1 MSRKSKKRPH
11 WLPAVLALLL
21 TMLVLV
27 VLLPTDQ
34 EEPVLAPTAVQN
46 MGSTPVS
53 NSFLNSEKQL
63 NFAYEELT
71 EQKSLQAP
79 KETPIPLK
87 NGFPESGI
95 ALVMDDVGYD
105 LKALKRVLAL
115 PFPVAISILPDAP
128 GAQKAAVMAHEAGE
142 IVMLHLPME
151 PTSPKYRSRMT
162 DAFLRTDMNE
172 AQVRELTTL
181 ALQQVP
187 YVAGINNHMG
197 SLLTTLED
205 PMKWV
210 MKICRE
216 RSLFFVDSKTSNSSV
231 AANIASEYGLAW
243 GSRRIFLDH
252 TVDAEDL
259 KMAWAAAVRCA
270 EQKGSCIVIAHPHAE
285 TLSFLEQQMS
295 KKDHR
300 YIRPVTSMLHAGGRS

>member
-1 MSRKSKKRPH
+1 MSRKLKRAPR
-11 WLPAVLALLL
+11 WLHVALAFLLAVL
-21 TMLVLV
+21 VVV
-27 VLLPTDQ
+27 VLLPTGQ
-34 EEPVLAPTAVQN
+34 EETVLTPSAVQN
-46 MGSTPVS
+46 IEPAPVS
-53 NSFLNSEKQL
+53 NSAEQL

-71 EQKSLQAP
+71 EQKRLQAP
-79 KETPIPLK
+79 KDTLIPPK
-87 NGFPESGI
+87 NGYPESGI

-128 GAQKAAVMAHEAGE
+128 KAARAATMAHEAGK

-151 PTSPKYRSRMT
+151 PTSPKYRSHMT
-162 DAFLRTDMNE
+162 DAFLRTDMSE
-172 AQVRELTTL
+172 AQIRERTYL
-181 ALQQVP
+181 ALQKVP
-187 YVAGINNHMG
+187 HVVGINNHMG
-197 SLLTTLED
+197 SLLTTLEA

-210 MKICRE
+210 MEICKE

-231 AANIASEYGLAW
+231 AASMASEYGLAW
-243 GSRRIFLDH
+243 GARRIFLDH

-259 KMAWAAAVRCA
+259 KMAWGAAVRCA

-295 KKDHR
+295 EKDHHF
-300 YIRPVTSMLHAGGRS
+300 IRPVTSMLHAGGKS

>member
-1 MSRKSKKRPH
+1 MSRKSKKAPR
-11 WLPAVLALLL
+11 WLHVALAFLLV
-21 TMLVLV
+21 VLV
-27 VLLPTDQ
+27 VIVLLPTGQ
-34 EEPVLAPTAVQN
+34 EEPVLTPAAVQN
-46 MGSTPVS
+46 MESVPAPFS
-53 NSFLNSEKQL
+53 SSAKQL

-79 KETPIPLK
+79 KDVPIPLK
-87 NGFPESGI
+87 NGFPETGI

-128 GAQKAAVMAHEAGE
+128 GAAKAATMAHEAGE

-172 AQVRELTTL
+172 AQVRERTIL
-181 ALQQVP
+181 ALKQVP
-187 YVAGINNHMG
+187 YVVGINNHMG
-197 SLLTTLED
+197 SLLTTLEA
-205 PMKWV
+205 PMQWV
-210 MKICRE
+210 MDICRE
-216 RSLFFVDSKTSNSSV
+216 RSLFFVDSKTSNNSV
-231 AANIASEYGLAW
+231 AANVASEYGLAW

-259 KMAWAAAVRCA
+259 KMAWGAAVRCA

-285 TLSFLEQQMS
+285 TLSFLEQQMTE
-295 KKDHR
+295 KDHR
-300 YIRPVTSMLHAGGRS
+300 FIRPVTSMLHAGGQS

>member
-1 MSRKSKKRPH
+1 MSRKLKKTPR
-11 WLPAVLALLL
+11 WLHVALAFLLA
-21 TMLVLV
+21 MLVLV
-27 VLLPTDQ
+27 VLLPTGQ
-34 EEPVLAPTAVQN
+34 KEPALIPAVKPDLASHPI
-46 MGSTPVS
+46 VS
-53 NSFLNSEKQL
+53 SEKPL

-71 EQKSLQAP
+71 KEKHLQAP
-79 KETPIPLK
+79 KDLPLPVR
-87 NGFPESGI
+87 NGYPESGI

-105 LKALKRVLAL
+105 LRALKRVLAL

-128 GAQKAAVMAHEAGE
+128 VAMKAATMAHDAGK

-172 AQVRELTTL
+172 AQIRERTYL

-187 YVAGINNHMG
+187 YVVGINNHMG

-210 MKICRE
+210 MEICKE

-243 GSRRIFLDH
+243 GARRIFLDH

-270 EQKGSCIVIAHPHAE
+270 EQKDSCIVIAHPHAE
-285 TLSFLEQQMS
+285 TLSFLEQQMNE
-295 KKDHR
+295 KDYHF
-300 YIRPVTSMLHAGGRS
+300 IRPVTSMLHAGSGL